1 MREEGERVGF
11 LESFVW
17 LVEKKKSSEEFLRPY
32 LHQNLCF
39 VNDFALTRQLKQR
52 YYFLYCSEEYCYLN
66 EYILS
71 FQWYKDMVDRGR
83 HSLVRH
89 YGYSIF
95 KSQKKIQ
102 TGLKTKLVNKISV
115 VVQQQR
121 TKNN

>member
-1 MREEGERVGF
+1 
-11 LESFVW
+11 
-17 LVEKKKSSEEFLRPY
+17 
-32 LHQNLCF
+32 
-39 VNDFALTRQLKQR
+39 
-52 YYFLYCSEEYCYLN
+52 
-66 EYILS
+66 
-71 FQWYKDMVDRGR
+71 MVDRGR